1 VNNVEEKDNNYH
13 YVRIDEKLCNG
24 CVLCMKACPTQA
36 IRVLDDGVAHIQGTC
51 IECGNCIRACPRGA
65 ITSVTAGKDAL
76 KMSKYHIV
84 PVTSALYAQF
94 GEDVMPNDILLAM
107 RKAFDFV
114 YDQSYTQELF
124 NVATGLYINEQRS
137 KDDAHWP
144 LISPMCP
151 VVNRLIAFRF
161 PSLLKHILPFAT
173 PLEIVCREGKKW
185 LSKKYEC
192 NPEDIKVFSVT
203 ACPAQMMAF
212 NETLSGEIS
221 RIDGAIGINEIY
233 DLIKSDIHEVQEPD
247 EHIVLN
253 YLSGVGIGWAMSGG
267 EVAGLDVGR
276 HLAVSGIKTTI
287 RYLQSMEMGLL
298 KDIDYV
304 ELRACR
310 EGCIGGAF
318 SVTDKYAAKNSLNK
332 LIRIFGSEKRVN
344 FSYAKKLY
352 REGWF
357 DTTRKLVP
365 LSSKSSHLSI
375 HEGIKRAEDI
385 ETLLKTLPRK
395 ECGVCGCPDCRTF
408 AEDVVDGMTSIDK
421 CIFMRH

>member
-1 VNNVEEKDNNYH
+1 MNKVEEKENTDH
-13 YVRIDEKLCNG
+13 YVRIDEDICNG
-24 CVLCMKACPTQA
+24 CVLCMKACPTKA
-36 IRVLDDGVAHIQGTC
+36 IRVLDDGVAHIIGCC
-51 IECGNCIRACPRGA
+51 IECGNCIRACPKGA

-76 KMSKYHIV
+76 KMSKHHIV
-84 PVTSALYAQF
+84 PVSPVLYAQF
-94 GEDVMPNDILLAM
+94 GEDVMPNDILLSM

-124 NVATGLYINEQRS
+124 NVATGLYIREHRNQN
-137 KDDAHWP
+137 DGHWP
-144 LISPMCP
+144 VISPMCP

-185 LSKKYEC
+185 LSKKYGC
-192 NPEDIKVFSVT
+192 QPEDIKVFPVT
-203 ACPAQMMAF
+203 ACPAKMTAL
-212 NETLSGEIS
+212 NETLPDELS

-276 HLAVSGIKTTI
+276 SLAVSGMKTTI
-287 RYLQSMEMGLL
+287 RYLHSIEMGLL
-298 KDIDYV
+298 KDVDYV

-310 EGCIGGAF
+310 EGCVGGAF
-318 SVTDKYAAKNSLNK
+318 AVTDKYAAKHYLNK
-332 LIRIFGSEKRVN
+332 LIRMFGSEKRVN
-344 FSYAKKLY
+344 FSYAQKLY

-357 DTTRKLVP
+357 NATRNPTP
-365 LSSKSSHLSI
+365 LSDSASRLSI
-375 HEGIKRAEDI
+375 PEAIKREEDL
-385 ETLLKTLPRK
+385 EKLLKTLPRK

-408 AEDVVDGMTSIDK
+408 AEDVIDGRTSLDK
-421 CIFMRH
+421 CIFMQP